1 MKPCTYTFQTA
12 EGPKKI
18 TGMESMKAFLALNG
32 LASIIEDPS
41 FKRSAFFSMG
51 TGGILSL
58 NRSKSQVPARRLNT
72 ALAKYFRSQKWSDA
86 FEAVD
91 VPDSLSAFAKEVKV
105 GFGTDVQYV
114 APRSEKYNVFL
125 GVQLP
130 SIKNT
135 IFVNATSQ
143 INMTTI
149 AGHELYHVIEKTRPD
164 LHEWFKSKAEQYFQ
178 NVEEYRDRL
187 NSLVQK
193 GEVKYDDE
201 DSKIEILADF
211 TGDAISDPAFL
222 QKLAED
228 DPTKFKGL
236 LKAVIDFLG
245 QAITKLTNLGSSKYI
260 TEVEAL
266 RDDLRKVIKAF
277 NDGKKIDSVSFN
289 SPTFSRKM
297 MPETI
302 NVNGKLRPTRNSN
315 GQHIHSSIEGI
326 KNFWEWFGDSKVVD
340 SEGRPL
346 VVYHGTNNEF
356 DEFDRDFAGEGDG
369 HLDWGEGFYFTDKLD
384 AAQGYGDT
392 IMQVYLS
399 LQNPA
404 DNAVM
409 LSDDIQNALDDDMG
423 FTSPEEA
430 LTDLGH
436 DGIAIKHKNGVEY
449 VAYKPNQIK
458 SATDNEGT
466 FSNRLLSVAFSRTG
480 QMQLH
485 ADWNTLNDSGMLTNL
500 QYTFQDKHT
509 DMKEVIKAIKATGRQ
524 ITDRFNPYL
533 QEELYHGRVAK
544 RVQDFTKQELEPLL
558 QAMNDSGVSMA
569 DFEHYLWARHAEE
582 RNAQIAKI
590 NPDMPDGGSGLTNQE
605 AADYLAQIPAKQ
617 KTTYEKLAEQIDAI
631 NSRSRNLLVE
641 YGIEDMDTAAKMEEA
656 YKYYVPLM
664 RDEMEKGHGSGTG
677 QGFSIKGNSTK
688 RAMGSNKAVVDII
701 ANIAAQ
707 REKFIVRGEKN
718 RVATALVGLAKTNPN
733 DEFWKVDKPPVLR
746 YISNATGFVVEMT
759 DPNYKNRNNV
769 VVARILDRTGRV
781 QERAVVFNEYNE
793 RALRMAESL
802 KNLDVDG
809 MEEWIGTIA
818 KGTRYFAS
826 VNTQYNPLFGVVNIT
841 RDLQAGALNLEST
854 KLAGMQKDII
864 GQTYNAW
871 LGIYK
876 DLRNSRKG
884 KKTAGNWSALWEE
897 YQKEG
902 GQTGYR
908 ELFRTAKDRTDEL
921 NKIVDPDWWKK
932 KGWGKVVSL
941 NSELVAKAEAMAAD
955 KVGKPIFQW
964 LDDYNA
970 SLENSVRLSAY
981 KAGRDKGL
989 SKQEAASI
997 AKNLTVNFN
1006 RKGASGARMGAFFA
1020 FFNASVQGTARIGET
1035 MIKDGKLSVAGKSI
1049 LTGGILLGVMQA
1061 LALAGF
1067 DDEEPPQFERDRNM
1081 IIPVGGNKY
1090 VKIPMPLGFHVI
1102 PATARILTE
1111 YALSGGEDTAKMI
1124 SHLGE
1129 VYADAFNPVG
1139 GSASLA
1145 QILSPTLFDPV
1156 VDLTIN
1162 EDFAG
1167 RKIAQQDFNSLDPT
1181 PGFTRARDTASRVS
1195 TVIAHVL
1202 NNMTGGTDYQ
1212 PGIISPT
1219 PDQIDYLTGQVFG
1232 GVGREILKVDTTARS
1247 IADGTDL
1254 PTYKI
1259 PLVGKFYGDAASK
1272 SSEGRKFYANIERM
1286 NGHENEIKGRGA
1298 DGKPVEEYLNDN
1310 PDAKLWRQSKL
1321 IFSTVRKMQK
1331 RRESLLAAGASAS
1344 DIQEI
1349 DTRITQRMKALND
1362 LVDSAKK

>member
-193 GEVKYDDE
+193 GEVEYDDE

-228 DPTKFKGL
+228 DPTRFKGL
-236 LKAVIDFLG
+236 LKAVIDFLS
-245 QAITKLTNLGSSKYI
+245 QAITKLKNLGSSQYI
-260 TEVEAL
+260 SEVEAL

-277 NDGKKIDSVSFN
+277 NDGNKIDSVSFTQP
-289 SPTFSRKM
+289 SFSRQ
-297 MPETI
+297 MP
-302 NVNGKLRPTRNSN
+302 L
-315 GQHIHSSIEGI
+315 HS
-326 KNFWEWFGDSKVVD
+326 
-340 SEGRPL
+340 
-346 VVYHGTNNEF
+346 
-356 DEFDRDFAGEGDG
+356 
-369 HLDWGEGFYFTDKLD
+369 DW
-384 AAQGYGDT
+384 Q
-392 IMQVYLS
+392 
-399 LQNPA
+399 
-404 DNAVM
+404 
-409 LSDDIQNALDDDMG
+409 
-423 FTSPEEA
+423 
-430 LTDLGH
+430 
-436 DGIAIKHKNGVEY
+436 
-449 VAYKPNQIK
+449 
-458 SATDNEGT
+458 
-466 FSNRLLSVAFSRTG
+466 
-480 QMQLH
+480 
-485 ADWNTLNDSGMLTNL
+485 TLNESSMLTNL

-509 DMKEVIKAIKATGRQ
+509 DMKEVIKAIKATGRE
-524 ITDRFNPYL
+524 ITDRYNPYL

-569 DFEHYLWARHAEE
+569 DLEHYLWARHAEE

-617 KTTYEKLAEQIDAI
+617 KATYDKLAKQIDAI
-631 NSRSRNLLVE
+631 NARSRNLLVE
-641 YGIEDMDTAAKMEEA
+641 YGIEDMDTTAKMEEA
-656 YKYYVPLM
+656 YQYYVPLM
-664 RDEMEKGHGSGTG
+664 RDEMEKGQGSGTG

-688 RAMGSNKAVVDII
+688 RAMGSDKAVVDII

-718 RVATALVGLAKTNPN
+718 RVATALVALAKTNPN

-746 YISNATGFVVEMT
+746 YISNVTGFVEEMT
-759 DPNYKNRNNV
+759 DSNYKNRNNV

-781 QERAVVFNEYNE
+781 QERAVIFNEYNE

-809 MEEWIGTIA
+809 MEEWIGSIA

-854 KLAGMQKDII
+854 KLAGMQKEVI
-864 GQTYNAW
+864 GNTYSAW

-876 DLRNSRKG
+876 DLRNSRSG
-884 KKTAGNWSALWEE
+884 KKSAGNWSKLWEE
-897 YQKEG
+897 FQNEG

-908 ELFRTAKDRTDEL
+908 ELFRSAKDRTDEL
-921 NKIVDPDWWKK
+921 NKIVDPDWWQKK
-932 KGWGKVVSL
+932 AWGKVVSL
-941 NSELVAKAEAMAAD
+941 NSEMVAKAEALAAD

-981 KAGRDKGL
+981 KAGLDKGL

-1006 RKGASGARMGAFFA
+1006 RKGASGARMGAFYA
-1020 FFNASVQGTARIGET
+1020 FFNASVQGTARIGQT
-1035 MIKDGKLSVAGKSI
+1035 MIKDGKLSSAGKSI

-1067 DDEEPPQFERDRNM
+1067 DDEEPPQFERDRNL
-1081 IIPVGGNKY
+1081 IIPIGSNKY

-1111 YALSGGEDTAKMI
+1111 YALNGGDDTAKMI
-1124 SHLGE
+1124 AHLGE

-1145 QILSPTLFDPV
+1145 QILSPTIFDPV

-1195 TVIAHVL
+1195 TVLAHVL

-1219 PDQIDYLTGQVFG
+1219 PDQIDYLTGQLFG

-1259 PLVGKFYGDAASK
+1259 PLVGKFYGDTASK

-1298 DGKPVEEYLNDN
+1298 DGKPVQEYIDQN

-1331 RRESLLAAGASAS
+1331 RREALLAAGAPAS